1 MHFSEVV
8 PAIFIGFL
16 LNTVLFARL
25 GEVARISVLRRKLSA
40 RGVEVPVPTMVG
52 TLVTEQLLSGVTLI
66 AVLLGVT
73 VFVSVPG
80 WAVNL
85 LLVLIGVVLVIA
97 VAACR
102 DRGVG
107 ALPPRQRADRVGHR
121 RALVAPARHQPGA
134 RCRWRCARARPCSG
148 GRGCCCGRCSPPP
161 SPGWRRWSGILWAL
175 EAYGIEKGIG
185 AAALVFLASNLVG
198 LFPIVP
204 GNLVVFQGAT
214 YTALQVYNVPT
225 NLAHHLLDRPAADR
239 GGAGRRHRLLLPQ
252 LRGPVG
258 GRAAQPRP
266 RPRTGS
272 KSRRRGRGRS
282 PRSRRRLRP
291 PPPRRPPTRSRRRP
305 SAGPAR
311 AAAGAPAAPCR
322 APRRFRPAR
331 SP

>member
-1 MHFSEVV
+1 V

-40 RGVEVPVPTMVG
+40 RGVEVPLPTMVG

-66 AVLLGVT
+66 AVLVGVT

-97 VAACR
+97 VAACAIEVWAR
-102 DRGVG
+102 YRRGNVPTESDMVERWWHLLGISLG
-107 ALPPRQRADRVGHR
+107 ALPMALRQGQALFRRPRLLLW
-121 RALVAPARHQPGA
+121 ALFTSTLSWLAQMV
-134 RCRWRCARARPCSG
+134 
-148 GRGCCCGRCSPPP
+148 
-161 SPGWRRWSGILWAL
+161 GILWAL

-225 NLAHHLLDRPAADR
+225 NLAITFSIGL
-239 GGAGRRHRLLLPQ
+239 Q
-252 LRGPVG
+252 LIEAVLGVG
-258 GRAAQPRP
+258 IGFFFLSYEGLSVGELRAEAEASNRV
-266 RPRTGS
+266 
-272 KSRRRGRGRS
+272 KE
-282 PRSRRRLRP
+282 
-291 PPPRRPPTRSRRRP
+291 P
-305 SAGPAR
+305 S
-311 AAAGAPAAPCR
+311 
-322 APRRFRPAR
+322 
-331 SP
+331 